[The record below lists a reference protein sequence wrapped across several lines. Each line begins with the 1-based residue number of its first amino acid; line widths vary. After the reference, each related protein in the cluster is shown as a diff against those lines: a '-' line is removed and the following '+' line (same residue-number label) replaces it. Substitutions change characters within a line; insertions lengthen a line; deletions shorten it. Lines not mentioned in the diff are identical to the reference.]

1 MAMARAARRPFR
13 VQNRARCAPLRD
25 VRPQYLLLTED
36 QAVLYEFTGCMHL
49 AHGFETLTDVRPAI
63 TASFVAAGE
72 RIAEREGA
80 WAADMAATIREA
92 VGTDV
97 VVGVERL
104 NAGAALAFAAEG
116 FRLIDA
122 QAAVERAR
130 AIKSAVELKCVMASL
145 RATEVAVGRLREAI
159 RPGVTENALWSV
171 LQQALIEQDGDYC
184 ETGLL
189 SSGRRTNPWFQE
201 TGLKVIAA
209 PGDKSQTDAAA
220 LASRPRGDILHSAGT
235 RPIAARWSCR
245 SGCKTLDP
253 DQG

>member
-1 MAMARAARRPFR
+1 
-13 VQNRARCAPLRD
+13 
-25 VRPQYLLLTED
+25 
-36 QAVLYEFTGCMHL
+36 
-49 AHGFETLTDVRPAI
+49 
-63 TASFVAAGE
+63 
-72 RIAEREGA
+72 
-80 WAADMAATIREA
+80 
-92 VGTDV
+92 
-97 VVGVERL
+97 
-104 NAGAALAFAAEG
+104 
-116 FRLIDA
+116 
-122 QAAVERAR
+122 
-130 AIKSAVELKCVMASL
+130 MASL

-184 ETGLL
+184 ETRLL

-235 RPIAARWSCR
+235 RPIAARWCCR